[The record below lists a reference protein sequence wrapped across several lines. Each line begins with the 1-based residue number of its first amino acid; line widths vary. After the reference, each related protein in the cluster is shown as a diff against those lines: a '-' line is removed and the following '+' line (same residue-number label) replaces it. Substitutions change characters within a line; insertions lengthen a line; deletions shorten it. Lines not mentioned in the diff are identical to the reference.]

1 MKTPMI
7 VVASALA
14 LPLASC
20 MAQEEPRPARTAA
33 SAGQCFNV
41 ESVTGFSPV
50 DRDTVDVRIGAARA
64 YRLELSG
71 GCEDIDWASGLAI
84 RSRTGRL
91 ACSHCEVDLIVP
103 SSIGPGRCFATSMR
117 QLSPAEIQPRS
128 PRR

>member
-1 MKTPMI
+1 MKSRMI
-7 VVASALA
+7 VLASALA
-14 LPLASC
+14 LPLVGC

-41 ESVTGFSPV
+41 ESVTGFNPV

-84 RSRTGRL
+84 RSRNGRL
-91 ACSHCEVDLIVP
+91 ACSHFDVELIVR

-117 QLSPAEIQPRS
+117 QLTPGEIQPGA